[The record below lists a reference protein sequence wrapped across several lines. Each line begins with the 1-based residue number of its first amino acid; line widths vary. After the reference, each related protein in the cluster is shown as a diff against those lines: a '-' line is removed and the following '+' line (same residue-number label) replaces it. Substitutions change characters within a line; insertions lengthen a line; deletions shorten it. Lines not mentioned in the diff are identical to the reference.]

1 MRTLICGS
9 LAYDT
14 IMVFEGRFKDQI
26 LPDQVHI
33 LNVAFLVP
41 ASCAANSAAPPATS
55 LTTSGCSADRTHHHG
70 DGGRRRRAPYLD
82 RLAKLGFDQGPRQ
95 DGG

>member
-1 MRTLICGS
+1 MNSPTNTKRVLICGS
-9 LAYDT
+9 IAFDT

-41 ASCAANSAAPPATS
+41 T
-55 LTTSGCSADRTHHHG
+55 
-70 DGGRRRRAPYLD
+70 
-82 RLAKLGFDQGPRQ
+82 
-95 DGG
+95 